1 MSFWLANKKENTNEN
16 DKIRLSIMLSEVEVF
31 SEKVKNKLSPKS
43 YQENLSYLFVYDIVF
58 TNKYDN
64 GGDLMLQRDLVTEL
78 LKHNKGILTSG
89 EAKEAGVAYKTLQ
102 RMCLSGEIEKLEQG
116 LYMAPDQMEDEYLLT
131 QYRCKKGI
139 FSHET
144 ALYFQGL
151 TDRTPFQ
158 LMLTIPSGYNTRLL
172 KEKEKYKFFY
182 ITEKLHTI
190 GRITMETSFGHQVY
204 VYDKERTICD
214 SLKKKDQLDNDL
226 VNEAVKRYM
235 KTSGADFS
243 KLLKYAE
250 VLNIKEM
257 VRKYME
263 VLM

>member
-1 MSFWLANKKENTNEN
+1 MTQK
-16 DKIRLSIMLSEVEVF
+16 
-31 SEKVKNKLSPKS
+31 
-43 YQENLSYLFVYDIVF
+43 DIVI
-58 TNKYDN
+58 
-64 GGDLMLQRDLVTEL
+64 EL
-78 LKHNKGILTSG
+78 LKENNGILTSG

-102 RMCLSGEIEKLEQG
+102 RMYQSGEIEKLEQG
-116 LYMAPDQMEDEYLLT
+116 LYMDPDQMEDEYFLA

-144 ALYFQGL
+144 ALYFHDL

-158 LMLTIPSGYNTRLL
+158 MMLTIPSGYNTRLL

-182 ITEKLHTI
+182 SSKKLHSI
-190 GRITMETSFGHQVY
+190 GEITMETPFGHQVH

-214 SLKKKDQLDNDL
+214 CLKRKDQLDVDI
-226 VNEAVKRYM
+226 VTEAVKRYM
-235 KTSGADFS
+235 KTTGADYT

-250 VLNIKEM
+250 IFNIKDM

-263 VLM
+263 VLI

>member
-1 MSFWLANKKENTNEN
+1 MVLT
-16 DKIRLSIMLSEVEVF
+16 
-31 SEKVKNKLSPKS
+31 
-43 YQENLSYLFVYDIVF
+43 LSYLLKITKKMLSYWFVYVIIF
-58 TNKYDN
+58 TNQYDEQ
-64 GGDLMLQRDLVTEL
+64 GGDLMTQKDLVTKL
-78 LKHNKGILTSG
+78 LKDNKGILTSG

-102 RMCLSGEIEKLEQG
+102 RMYQLGEIEKLEQG
-116 LYMAPDQMEDEYLLT
+116 LYMDPDQMKDEFLLT
-131 QYRCKKGI
+131 QFRCKRGI

-144 ALYFQGL
+144 ALYFHDL

-172 KEKEKYKFFY
+172 KEKEKFKFFY
-182 ITEKLHTI
+182 IAKKLHTV
-190 GRITMETSFGHQVY
+190 GRITMETPFGNHVY

-214 SLKKKDQLDNDL
+214 CLKKKDQLDTDL

-235 KTSGADFS
+235 KTPGADYA

-250 VLNIKEM
+250 VFNIKDL

-263 VLM
+263 MLT

>member
-1 MSFWLANKKENTNEN
+1 MTQK
-16 DKIRLSIMLSEVEVF
+16 
-31 SEKVKNKLSPKS
+31 
-43 YQENLSYLFVYDIVF
+43 
-58 TNKYDN
+58 
-64 GGDLMLQRDLVTEL
+64 DLVTKL
-78 LKHNKGILTSG
+78 LKDNKGILTSG

-102 RMCLSGEIEKLEQG
+102 RMYQAGEIEKLEQG
-116 LYMAPDQMEDEYLLT
+116 LYMDPDQMEDEYFLT

-144 ALYFQGL
+144 ALYFHDL

-172 KEKEKYKFFY
+172 KEKEKFKFFY
-182 ITEKLHTI
+182 IAEKLYTV
-190 GRITMETSFGHQVY
+190 GRITMETPFGHQVY

-214 SLKKKDQLDNDL
+214 CLKKKEHLDTDL

-235 KTSGADFS
+235 KTPGADYS
-243 KLLKYAE
+243 KLLKYAD
-250 VLNIKEM
+250 VFNIKDL

-263 VLM
+263 VLT